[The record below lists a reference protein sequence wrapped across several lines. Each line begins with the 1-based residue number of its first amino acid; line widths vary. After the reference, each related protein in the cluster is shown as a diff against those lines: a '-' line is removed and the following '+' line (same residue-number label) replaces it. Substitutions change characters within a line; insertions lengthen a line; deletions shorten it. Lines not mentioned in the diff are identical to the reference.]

1 MNFMGIEE
9 SGHNMQFM
17 ERTTTVDKGVRSN
30 FLKAR
35 WNDELRNEP
44 TTFMLRRSVSD
55 PQPSALGQYEPVS
68 RWTNEVAQT
77 QDMDSLLPP
86 QNEETTRADI
96 NGHLRSS
103 RFSALE
109 TLVLG
114 LRFLCTSQVRDAVV

>member
-1 MNFMGIEE
+1 MGTEE
-9 SGHNMQFM
+9 TGHNVQSE
-17 ERTTTVDKGVRSN
+17 ERITTANKGVRSH

-35 WNDELRNEP
+35 TDHEVREEL
-44 TTFMLRRSVSD
+44 TTFMLRGSVSD
-55 PQPSALGQYEPVS
+55 PQPNALTQYEPVS

-103 RFSALE
+103 RFSSLE

-114 LRFLCTSQVRDAVV
+114 SLRFLCTSQVRDAVV